1 MVQAL
6 WPRIDIRP
14 REGRVFLNHESL
26 ESYPCMKRIL
36 ETLAPSPALAFRPS
50 RPGLYFEAL
59 RTGRWVILGALVGV
73 ISGLGAI
80 LFNFLVFGGV
90 DLFLVRILG
99 WTRITT
105 QLVGEAYILQ
115 PAEGWRYWLLPLI
128 PALGGLIA
136 GALVFTF
143 APEAEGHGTDAYIR
157 AFHRNRGR
165 IRARVPAIKTIAS
178 AISIGS
184 GGSAGREGPIAQIGG
199 GFGSWLGQILR
210 LDARECRSLL
220 IAGTAGGV
228 GAIFCAPLGGALFAI
243 EVLYRNQEM
252 ETESLIPA
260 LISSLVAYSV
270 FTSLTYQTQIFFT
283 PAYTFHAREL
293 VPYACLGVVCS
304 VVGIMHV
311 TVFYGTRD
319 YFFSKIP
326 LPRVVL
332 PALGG
337 LLMGSVAL
345 CRPEVLSGGYGWIEK
360 ALNER
365 LDVVFL
371 ITLAFAKIA
380 ATALTISS
388 GGSGGVF
395 GPSLFIG
402 CMVGAAFGQIFDHS
416 FPGWITDT
424 RSFALVGM
432 VAFFSGIAK
441 VPIASLL
448 MVSEMTQSYHLLVP
462 MMLVSSLTYIL
473 TDGWALFEEQV
484 PSKPDSPAH
493 LGEYRTDVLEGLRV
507 REIKIQNGSLTI
519 PYNMTLR
526 RMFPRILG
534 STQNVF
540 PVIGEDGTIVGVFSM
555 EDLCLLFLE
564 EQMQDLIVAMD
575 IANGDFEYAV
585 PEEDLHSV
593 LRKLTELVTDE
604 IPVLDRASR
613 KFLGTVRRRD
623 ILSLYSQRLYQ
634 IKNEG

>member
-1 MVQAL
+1 
-6 WPRIDIRP
+6 
-14 REGRVFLNHESL
+14 
-26 ESYPCMKRIL
+26 MKPIPK
-36 ETLAPSPALAFRPS
+36 TLLPSFRPS
-50 RPGLYFEAL
+50 SPEFFFQAL
-59 RTGRWVILGALVGV
+59 RTGRWVILGAVVGMF
-73 ISGLGAI
+73 SGLGAI

-99 WTRITT
+99 WARIAVHLT
-105 QLVGEAYILQ
+105 GEAYILQ
-115 PAEGWRYWLLPLI
+115 PAEGWRYWMLPLI
-128 PALGGLIA
+128 PALGGMIA
-136 GALVFTF
+136 GILVYTF
-143 APEAEGHGTDAYIR
+143 APEAEGHGTDAYIK

-165 IRARVPAIKTIAS
+165 TRARVPVIKTIAS
-178 AISIGS
+178 AITIGS
-184 GGSAGREGPIAQIGG
+184 GGSAGREGPIAQIGA

-210 LDARECRSLL
+210 LDAKDCRSLL

-260 LISSLVAYSV
+260 LISSLVAYSI

-283 PAYTFHAREL
+283 PAYSFHAREL
-293 VPYACLGVVCS
+293 IPYACLGAVCS
-304 VVGIMHV
+304 AVGILYVM
-311 TVFYGTRD
+311 VFYGSRD
-319 YFFSKIP
+319 YFFRKIP
-326 LPRVVL
+326 LPRMSL
-332 PALGG
+332 PILGG
-337 LLMGSVAL
+337 LLMGGVAL
-345 CRPEVLSGGYGWIEK
+345 ARPEVLSGGYGWIDK

-371 ITLAFAKIA
+371 ITLVFAKIA
-380 ATALTISS
+380 ATSMTISS

-402 CMVGAAFGQIFDHS
+402 CMLGSAFGQTFDHY
-416 FPGWITDT
+416 FPGWITDP

-473 TDGWALFEEQV
+473 TDGWTLFEEQV
-484 PSKPDSPAH
+484 PAKPDSPAH

-507 REIKIQNGSLTI
+507 REIRFQNASITI

-526 RMFPRILG
+526 RIIPRILG
-534 STQNVF
+534 SSQNVF
-540 PVIGEDGTIVGVFSM
+540 PVIGEEGTIIGIFSM
-555 EDLCLLFLE
+555 EDLRLLFLE
-564 EQMQDLIVAMD
+564 EQVQDLIVAMD
-575 IANGDFEYAV
+575 IANADFVYAF
-585 PEEDLHSV
+585 PDEDLHSV

-604 IPVLDRASR
+604 IPVLDRETR
-613 KFLGTVRRRD
+613 KYLGTIKRRD
-623 ILSLYSQRLYQ
+623 ILNLYSTRLYQ
-634 IKNEG
+634 IKTEG